1 MKEEINMTEKEI
13 AEIRRRFN
21 IDKTN
26 ISNIRGCYVNENKEI
41 ISEFDQFF
49 GTVPREEAEEILAI
63 IKKTLSGTL
72 GKNLI
77 DIEFSNQ
84 QVIDSDEHKL
94 LMNLKNSELKDDE
107 AVSEIY
113 KHIIQSIDF
122 EGKYLILLTCDKYDV
137 PVYAKDDVK
146 LEDTSEVFTYIL
158 CSICPVKQTKPALS
172 YYVHEN
178 CFRNIA
184 TDWIISAPELGFM
197 FPSFDDRQSNIYNAV
212 YYIRNSS
219 ENYEDFVA
227 EIFNTDIPMPADT
240 QKEIFNAILEEAV
253 SEDCS
258 FEVVQ
263 TVHAQICEMVAEHKA
278 EKREEPLVISKH
290 TVKDVLEY
298 CGVSEPNISNFEEQ
312 YDTRFGADTGL
323 SPKNIIDVKK
333 FEVKTPDITIKVS
346 PDRPDLIRTQ
356 IIDGQKYIL
365 IKADENVEVNGVNIN
380 ITE

>member
-13 AEIRRRFN
+13 SEIRRRFN

-63 IKKTLSGTL
+63 IKKNLSGSL

-84 QVIDSDEHKL
+84 QVVDSDEHKL

-107 AVSEIY
+107 SVSEIY
-113 KHIIQSIDF
+113 KRIIHSLDF

-146 LEDTSEVFTYIL
+146 LEDTSEMFTYIL

-212 YYIRNSS
+212 YYLRNSS
-219 ENYEDFVA
+219 ENYEDFVSQ
-227 EIFNTDIPMPADT
+227 IFNTDIPMPADT
-240 QKEIFNAILEEAV
+240 QKEIFNAILEETV

-263 TVHAQICEMVAEHKA
+263 TVQAQICEMVSEHKA
-278 EKREEPLVISKH
+278 EKREEPLLISKH

-298 CGVSEPNISNFEEQ
+298 CGVSETNISNFEER
-312 YDTRFGADTGL
+312 YDTQFGADTGL
-323 SPKNIIDVKK
+323 NPKNIIDVKK
-333 FEVKTPDITIKVS
+333 NGSQDAGYNNKGKSGKTGS
-346 PDRPDLIRTQ
+346 
-356 IIDGQKYIL
+356 Y
-365 IKADENVEVNGVNIN
+365 
-380 ITE
+380 

>member
-219 ENYEDFVA
+219 ENNEDFVA

>member
-1 MKEEINMTEKEI
+1 MTEKEI

-240 QKEIFNAILEEAV
+240 QKEIFNAILEETV
-253 SEDCS
+253 SEDCLLY
-258 FEVVQ
+258 
-263 TVHAQICEMVAEHKA
+263 T
-278 EKREEPLVISKH
+278 
-290 TVKDVLEY
+290 
-298 CGVSEPNISNFEEQ
+298 
-312 YDTRFGADTGL
+312 
-323 SPKNIIDVKK
+323 SP
-333 FEVKTPDITIKVS
+333 S
-346 PDRPDLIRTQ
+346 PRDS
-356 IIDGQKYIL
+356 
-365 IKADENVEVNGVNIN
+365 
-380 ITE
+380 

>member
-1 MKEEINMTEKEI
+1 MTEKEI

-84 QVIDSDEHKL
+84 QVIDSDEHNL
-94 LMNLKNSELKDDE
+94 LMHLKNSELKDDE
-107 AVSEIY
+107 SVSEIY
-113 KHIIQSIDF
+113 KRIIQSLDF

-137 PVYAKDDVK
+137 PVYATDDVK
-146 LEDTSEVFTYIL
+146 LEDTSEMFTYIL

-172 YYVHEN
+172 YYVNEN

-197 FPSFDDRQSNIYNAV
+197 FPSFDERQSNIYNAV
-212 YYIRNSS
+212 YYIKNSA

-227 EIFNTDIPMPADT
+227 QIFNTDIPMPADA
-240 QKEIFNAILEEAV
+240 QKEIFNSILEETV

-263 TVHAQICEMVAEHKA
+263 TVHAQICEMVSEHKA

-298 CGVSEPNISNFEEQ
+298 CGVSEPNILNFEEQ

-346 PDRPDLIRTQ
+346 PDRPDLIKTQ

-380 ITE
+380 IT

>member
-1 MKEEINMTEKEI
+1 MSMK
-13 AEIRRRFN
+13 
-21 IDKTN
+21 
-26 ISNIRGCYVNENKEI
+26 
-41 ISEFDQFF
+41 
-49 GTVPREEAEEILAI
+49 TV
-63 IKKTLSGTL
+63 
-72 GKNLI
+72 
-77 DIEFSNQ
+77 F
-84 QVIDSDEHKL
+84 
-94 LMNLKNSELKDDE
+94 
-107 AVSEIY
+107 
-113 KHIIQSIDF
+113 
-122 EGKYLILLTCDKYDV
+122 C
-137 PVYAKDDVK
+137 
-146 LEDTSEVFTYIL
+146 
-158 CSICPVKQTKPALS
+158 
-172 YYVHEN
+172 
-178 CFRNIA
+178 NIA

-240 QKEIFNAILEEAV
+240 QKEIFNAILEETV

>member
-1 MKEEINMTEKEI
+1 MTEKEI

-146 LEDTSEVFTYIL
+146 L
-158 CSICPVKQTKPALS
+158 
-172 YYVHEN
+172 
-178 CFRNIA
+178 
-184 TDWIISAPELGFM
+184 
-197 FPSFDDRQSNIYNAV
+197 
-212 YYIRNSS
+212 
-219 ENYEDFVA
+219 
-227 EIFNTDIPMPADT
+227 
-240 QKEIFNAILEEAV
+240 
-253 SEDCS
+253 
-258 FEVVQ
+258 
-263 TVHAQICEMVAEHKA
+263 
-278 EKREEPLVISKH
+278 
-290 TVKDVLEY
+290 
-298 CGVSEPNISNFEEQ
+298 
-312 YDTRFGADTGL
+312 
-323 SPKNIIDVKK
+323 
-333 FEVKTPDITIKVS
+333 
-346 PDRPDLIRTQ
+346 
-356 IIDGQKYIL
+356 
-365 IKADENVEVNGVNIN
+365 
-380 ITE
+380 